1 MFFLRS
7 MSKKQQ
13 KQRMKNKEI
22 LVEEQKKQKGQ
33 NQICSGVAHATSNR
47 SPDFLHTEYLQLL
60 LSLTLFFKIIL
71 QDS

>member
-33 NQICSGVAHATSNR
+33 NQICSGVAHATLNR

-60 LSLTLFFKIIL
+60 SLTLFFKIIL